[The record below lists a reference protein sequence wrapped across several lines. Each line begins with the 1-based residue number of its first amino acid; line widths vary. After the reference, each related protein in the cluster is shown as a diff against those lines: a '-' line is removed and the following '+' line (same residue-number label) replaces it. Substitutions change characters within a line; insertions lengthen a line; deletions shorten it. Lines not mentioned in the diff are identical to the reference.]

1 MCSTKRDI
9 EPNAF
14 TDTFLVTNFGGMFSG
29 FLQGAM
35 SGGSVGP
42 QTQGYKGESA
52 GQGPGP
58 PQSPEVSEVRM
69 MMGAAGLS
77 SSNMEDLQLVS
88 QPTGSSLSLP
98 LSGLSGDS
106 SDYHE
111 CTAASSM
118 FLNADPPS
126 CGPTSPDSGAL
137 TQARN
142 SAMLRYK
149 EKKKIRKYATKT

>member
-1 MCSTKRDI
+1 MLLQ
-9 EPNAF
+9 
-14 TDTFLVTNFGGMFSG
+14 TFRVTNFGGMFSG

-35 SGGSVGP
+35 SGVSGCP
-42 QTQGYKGESA
+42 QTQGYKGELA

-58 PQSPEVSEVRM
+58 PPSPEMSEVGM

-77 SSNMEDLQLVS
+77 SSNMESLQLVS

-106 SDYHE
+106 SDYLE

-126 CGPTSPDSGAL
+126 WAPTSPDSGAL